1 MIFSDRPIEDPK
13 DLYDREKELEELKKA
28 CINRAITLVLGTRR
42 TGKTSLIKV
51 ATRDMNK
58 IYIDIR
64 KFEEEN
70 YITYKDFMED
80 FKKSLNQF
88 TNGKERLLKLLKNIR
103 GVSILGNSITFKW
116 KEEEPSFSSILES
129 LNNWAEEE
137 NTHLVIV
144 MDEIQELTKM
154 RGRNLLQSFAYSYDN
169 LKHISFIF
177 AGSKIGMLYN
187 YLKIDNE
194 NSPLYGRYME
204 KIELKPLTK
213 DQSIDFL
220 LKGFKEAGIN
230 VDIKLLEKAADELGG
245 IIGWL
250 SLFGL
255 ISLKNPSEKALDE
268 TINIASK
275 IVIKEFCNFVRT
287 MNSNRY
293 TLIINALKFGA
304 RWSEIKK
311 YLELKEGKTIHDS
324 ELTKLLKNLQKNGF
338 IQKEGETYIISDPI
352 LRKISNK
359 INCTQQ
365 LKIRI
370 TEEANEED

>member
-1 MIFSDRPIEDPK
+1 MMFSDRPIEDLK
-13 DLYDREKELEELKKA
+13 DLYDRENELEELKKA
-28 CINRAITLVLGTRR
+28 CMNRAITLVLGARR

-51 ATRDMNK
+51 VTKSMYK

-70 YITYKDFMED
+70 YITYRDFMEE

-88 TNGKERLLKLLKNIR
+88 TSGKERLLSFLKNIK
-103 GVSILGNSITFKW
+103 GVSILGSSINFRW
-116 KEEEPSFSSILES
+116 KEEEPLFSSILES
-129 LNNWAEEE
+129 LNDWAEEE
-137 NTHLVIV
+137 NAHIVIV
-144 MDEIQELTKM
+144 MDEIQELIKM

-187 YLKIDNE
+187 YLKIDDE

-204 KIELKPLTK
+204 KIELKPLTR

-220 LKGFKEAGIN
+220 LKGFEEAGIN
-230 VDIKLLEKAADELGG
+230 VDMKLIEKAADELGG

-255 ISLKNPSEKALDE
+255 MGLKNPSEKALNE
-268 TINIASK
+268 TIDIASK
-275 IVIKEFCNFVRT
+275 IVLKEFCNFVKAT
-287 MNSNRY
+287 NSKRY
-293 TLIINALKFGA
+293 ILIINALKFGA

-311 YLELKEGKTIHDS
+311 YLELKEGKTIYDS
-324 ELTKLLKNLQKNGF
+324 ELTKLLKNLQNNGF

-359 INCTQQ
+359 INC
-365 LKIRI
+365 
-370 TEEANEED
+370 